1 MTTGPPEN
9 SALGD
14 RSVTHPL
21 VTYRV
26 VCAQNQR
33 DLYHRVGNVAREDSV
48 LSTMQD
54 VPLLI
59 SRILTHGSTVHGSSR
74 VTTWTGESEP
84 HRRTFA
90 EIGARAARLAH
101 ALRDEL
107 GVTGDDR
114 VGTLMWNNSEHVE
127 AYFAVPSM
135 GAVLHT
141 LNLRLPAEQLVW
153 IVNHAADKVVIVNG
167 SLVPLLAPLL
177 PQLPT
182 VEHIVVSG
190 PGDRAPLAGAA
201 ARVHEYEELIAGRPD
216 HYDWPELDERQ
227 AAAMCYTSGTTG
239 EPKGVVYSHRSVYLH
254 SMQVNMAQS
263 MGLTD
268 QDTSLV
274 VVPQFHVNAWGLPHA
289 TFMTGVNLLM
299 PDRFLQPAPLAEM
312 IESERPTHAAAV
324 PTIWQGLLG
333 ELTARPRDVSSLAQ
347 VTIGGA
353 ACPPSLM
360 TAFDK
365 LGMRVC
371 HAWGMTETSP
381 LGTVA
386 RPPAHAAGTDEEFR
400 YRVTQGRFPAGV
412 EARLTGPDGA
422 RLPWDGESA
431 GELEVRGPWIAGAY
445 YNGPDAEPLRPGDK
459 FSADGWLKTGDVGT
473 ISPDGYLTLT
483 DRAKDVI
490 KSGGEW
496 ISSVEL
502 ENALM
507 SHPDVA
513 EAAVVAVPD
522 DKWGERPLATVVL
535 RPGASADFLALRTF
549 LAEEVR
555 IARWQ
560 LPERWTTVESVPK
573 TSVGKFDKKVL
584 RRRYAEGELEVT
596 RL

>member
-1 MTTGPPEN
+1 MSP
-9 SALGD
+9 
-14 RSVTHPL
+14 
-21 VTYRV
+21 
-26 VCAQNQR
+26 
-33 DLYHRVGNVAREDSV
+33 REDAV

-59 SRILTHGSTVHGSSR
+59 SRILTHGSAIHGTSQ
-74 VTTWTGESEP
+74 VITWTGEGEP
-84 HRRTFA
+84 QRRSYA
-90 EIGARAARLAH
+90 EIGARAAQLAH
-101 ALRDEL
+101 ALREDL
-107 GVTGDDR
+107 AVADDDR
-114 VGTLMWNNSEHVE
+114 VATLMWNNAEHVE
-127 AYFAVPSM
+127 AYFAIPSM

-141 LNLRLPAEQLVW
+141 LNLRLPAEQLVF
-153 IVNHAADKVVIVNG
+153 IVQHAADRVIIANG
-167 SLVPLLAPLL
+167 SLLPLLAPLL

-182 VEHIVVSG
+182 VEHVVVSG
-190 PGDRAPLAGAA
+190 PGDRSLLAGASV
-201 ARVHEYEELIAGRPD
+201 RVHEYEELIAGKPTA
-216 HYDWPELDERQ
+216 YDWPELDERA

-239 EPKGVVYSHRSVYLH
+239 DPKGVVYSHRSIYLH
-254 SMQVNMAQS
+254 SMQVNMTQS

-268 QDTSLV
+268 EDTSLV

-312 IESERPTHAAAV
+312 IEAERPTHAAAV

-333 ELTARPRDVSSLAQ
+333 ELHAKPRDVSSLTQ
-347 VTIGGA
+347 VTIGGS

-360 TAFDK
+360 EAFDT

-386 RPPAHAAGTDEEFR
+386 RPPASVVGTAEEFA
-400 YRVTQGRFPAGV
+400 YRLTQGRFPAGV
-412 EARLTGPDGA
+412 EARLTGPGGE

-445 YNGPDAEPLRPGDK
+445 YGGQGTEPLRPADK
-459 FSADGWLKTGDVGT
+459 FSEDGWLKTGDVGT
-473 ISPDGYLTLT
+473 ISHDGFLTLT

-496 ISSVEL
+496 ISSVDL

-507 SHPDVA
+507 SHPDVT

-522 DKWGERPLATVVL
+522 DRWGERPLATVVL
-535 RPGASADFLALRTF
+535 REGSTADFATLRAF
-549 LAEEVR
+549 LAAEGR
-555 IARWQ
+555 IAKWQ
-560 LPERWTTVESVPK
+560 LPERWTIIGAVPK

-584 RRRYAEGELEVT
+584 RRQYAEGELDVT

>member
-1 MTTGPPEN
+1 
-9 SALGD
+9 
-14 RSVTHPL
+14 
-21 VTYRV
+21 
-26 VCAQNQR
+26 
-33 DLYHRVGNVAREDSV
+33 
-48 LSTMQD
+48 MQD

-59 SRILTHGSTVHGSSR
+59 SRILAHGSTIHGTSQ
-74 VTTWTGESEP
+74 VTTWTGDGEP
-84 HRRTFA
+84 HRRSYA
-90 EIGARAARLAH
+90 EIGARAAQLAH
-101 ALRDEL
+101 ALREDL
-107 GVTGDDR
+107 GVSGDER
-114 VGTLMWNNSEHVE
+114 VATLMWNNAEHVE
-127 AYFAVPSM
+127 AYFAIPAM

-153 IVNHAADKVVIVNG
+153 IVDHAADRVVLVNG
-167 SLVPLLAPLL
+167 SLIPLLAPLL
-177 PQLPT
+177 PHLKSL
-182 VEHIVVSG
+182 EHIVVSG
-190 PGDRAPLAGAA
+190 AGDRSALADAA
-201 ARVHEYEELIAGRPD
+201 AQAQVRVHEYEDLIAGKPTA
-216 HYDWPELDERQ
+216 YDWPELDERA

-239 EPKGVVYSHRSVYLH
+239 DPKGVVYSHRSIYLH

-268 QDTSLV
+268 EDTSLV

-289 TFMTGVNLLM
+289 TFMTGVNMLM
-299 PDRFLQPAPLAEM
+299 PDRFLQPVPLAEM
-312 IESERPTHAAAV
+312 IEGERPTHAAAV
-324 PTIWQGLLG
+324 PTIWQGLLA
-333 ELTARPRDVSSLAQ
+333 ELLAKPRDVSSLTQ
-347 VTIGGA
+347 VTIGGS

-360 TAFDK
+360 EAFDA

-381 LGTVA
+381 LGTIA
-386 RPPAHAAGTDEEFR
+386 RPPAHAVGTDKEFA
-400 YRVTQGRFPAGV
+400 YRLTQGRFPAGV
-412 EARLTGPDGA
+412 EARLTGPGGE

-445 YNGPDAEPLRPGDK
+445 YNGTDAEPLCPADK
-459 FSADGWLKTGDVGT
+459 FSEDGWLKTGDVGT
-473 ISPDGYLTLT
+473 ISPDGFLTLT

-507 SHPDVA
+507 SHPDIA

-535 RPGASADFLALRTF
+535 KEGSTADFTTLREF
-549 LAEEVR
+549 LVGEGR
-555 IARWQ
+555 IAKWQ
-560 LPERWTTVESVPK
+560 LPERWTVIEAVPK

-584 RRRYAEGELEVT
+584 RRQYAEGALDVT

>member
-1 MTTGPPEN
+1 
-9 SALGD
+9 
-14 RSVTHPL
+14 V
-21 VTYRV
+21 
-26 VCAQNQR
+26 
-33 DLYHRVGNVAREDSV
+33 
-48 LSTMQD
+48 
-54 VPLLI
+54 I
-59 SRILTHGSTVHGSSR
+59 
-74 VTTWTGESEP
+74 TWTGEGEP
-84 HRRTFA
+84 QRRSYA
-90 EIGARAARLAH
+90 EIGDRAAQLAH
-101 ALRDEL
+101 ALREDL
-107 GVTGDDR
+107 GVEDDDR
-114 VGTLMWNNSEHVE
+114 VATLMWNNAEHVE
-127 AYFAVPSM
+127 AYFAIPSM

-141 LNLRLPAEQLVW
+141 LNLRLPAEQLVF
-153 IVNHAADKVVIVNG
+153 IVNHAADRVIIANG
-167 SLVPLLAPLL
+167 SLLPLLAPLL
-177 PQLPT
+177 PHLPT
-182 VEHIVVSG
+182 VEHVVVSG
-190 PGDRAPLAGAA
+190 PGDRSLLEGAS
-201 ARVHEYEELIAGRPD
+201 VQLHEYDELIAGKPTA
-216 HYDWPELDERQ
+216 YDWPELDERA

-239 EPKGVVYSHRSVYLH
+239 DPKGVIYSHRSIYLH

-333 ELTARPRDVSSLAQ
+333 ELHAKPRDVSSLTQ
-347 VTIGGA
+347 VTIGGS

-360 TAFDK
+360 EAFDK

-381 LGTVA
+381 LGTIA
-386 RPPAHAAGTDEEFR
+386 RPPASVMGTDEEFA
-400 YRVTQGRFPAGV
+400 YRLTQGRFPAGV
-412 EARLTGPDGA
+412 EARLTGPGGE

-445 YNGPDAEPLRPGDK
+445 YGGQGAEPVRPADK
-459 FSADGWLKTGDVGT
+459 FSEDGWLKTGDVGT
-473 ISPDGYLTLT
+473 ISHDGFLTLT

-496 ISSVEL
+496 ISSVDL

-507 SHPDVA
+507 SHPAVA

-535 RPGASADFLALRTF
+535 REGVTADFVSLRTF
-549 LAEEVR
+549 LAEEGK
-555 IARWQ
+555 IAKWQ
-560 LPERWTTVESVPK
+560 LPERWTIIEAVPK

-584 RRRYAEGELEVT
+584 RRQYAEGTLDVT
-596 RL
+596 QL

>member
-1 MTTGPPEN
+1 M
-9 SALGD
+9 
-14 RSVTHPL
+14 
-21 VTYRV
+21 
-26 VCAQNQR
+26 
-33 DLYHRVGNVAREDSV
+33 

-59 SRILTHGSTVHGSSR
+59 SRILTHGSRVHGASQ
-74 VTTWTGESEP
+74 VITWTGEGEA
-84 HRRTFA
+84 HRRSFA
-90 EIGARAARLAH
+90 EIGDRAAQLAH
-101 ALRDEL
+101 ALRDDL
-107 GVTGDDR
+107 GVRGDDR
-114 VGTLMWNNSEHVE
+114 VATLMWNNAEHTE
-127 AYFAVPSM
+127 AYFAIPSM

-153 IVNHAADKVVIVNG
+153 IVNHAADKVVLVNG
-167 SLVPLLAPLL
+167 SLIPMIAPLLAK
-177 PQLPT
+177 LPT

-190 PGDRAPLAGAA
+190 PGDRSLLAGATA
-201 ARVHEYEELIAGRPD
+201 AVHEYEELLAGKPTT
-216 HYDWPELDERQ
+216 YDWPELDERR

-239 EPKGVVYSHRSVYLH
+239 DPKGVVYSHRSIYLH

-268 QDTSLV
+268 QDISLV

-299 PDRFLQPAPLAEM
+299 PDRFLQPGPLAEM
-312 IESERPTHAAAV
+312 IERERPTHAAAV

-333 ELTARPRDVSSLAQ
+333 ELTARPRDVSSLGQ

-381 LGTVA
+381 LGTIA
-386 RPPAHAAGTDEEFR
+386 RPPAHAVGTAEEFA
-400 YRVTQGRFPAGV
+400 YRLTQGRFPASV
-412 EARLTGPDGA
+412 EARLSGPGGE

-445 YNGPDAEPLRPGDK
+445 YNGPDAEPLRPEDK
-459 FSADGWLKTGDVGT
+459 FSEDGWLKTGDVGT
-473 ISPDGYLTLT
+473 ISPDGFLTLT

-522 DKWGERPLATVVL
+522 EKWGERPLATVVL
-535 RPGASADFLALRTF
+535 REGSTATFETLRIF
-549 LAEEVR
+549 LAEEGK

-560 LPERWTTVESVPK
+560 LPERWTVIEAVPK

-584 RRRYAEGELEVT
+584 RRRYAEGELDVT
-596 RL
+596 SL

>member
-1 MTTGPPEN
+1 M
-9 SALGD
+9 
-14 RSVTHPL
+14 
-21 VTYRV
+21 
-26 VCAQNQR
+26 
-33 DLYHRVGNVAREDSV
+33 

-333 ELTARPRDVSSLAQ
+333 ELTARPRDVSSLTQ

-422 RLPWDGESA
+422 HLPWDGESA

-459 FSADGWLKTGDVGT
+459 FSTDGWLKTGDVGT

>member
-1 MTTGPPEN
+1 M
-9 SALGD
+9 
-14 RSVTHPL
+14 
-21 VTYRV
+21 
-26 VCAQNQR
+26 
-33 DLYHRVGNVAREDSV
+33 

-59 SRILTHGSTVHGSSR
+59 SRILTHGSGVHGASQ
-74 VTTWTGESEP
+74 VITWTGEGEP
-84 HRRTFA
+84 HRRSFA
-90 EIGARAARLAH
+90 EIGDRAAQLAH
-101 ALRDEL
+101 ALRDDL
-107 GVTGDDR
+107 GVQGDDR
-114 VGTLMWNNSEHVE
+114 VATLMWNNAEHTE
-127 AYFAVPSM
+127 AYFAIPSM

-153 IVNHAADKVVIVNG
+153 IVNHAADKVVLVNG
-167 SLVPLLAPLL
+167 SLLPLIAPLL
-177 PQLPT
+177 SKLPT
-182 VEHIVVSG
+182 VEHLVVSG
-190 PGDRAPLAGAA
+190 PGDRSLLAGATVA
-201 ARVHEYEELIAGRPD
+201 VHEYEDLLAGKPTG
-216 HYDWPELDERQ
+216 YDWPELDERR

-239 EPKGVVYSHRSVYLH
+239 DPKGVVYSHRSIYLH
-254 SMQVNMAQS
+254 SLQVNMTQS

-299 PDRFLQPAPLAEM
+299 PDRFLQPGPLAEM
-312 IESERPTHAAAV
+312 IERERPTHAAAV

-333 ELTARPRDVSSLAQ
+333 ELTARPRDVSSLTQ

-386 RPPAHAAGTDEEFR
+386 RPPAHAVGTAEEFA
-400 YRVTQGRFPAGV
+400 YRLTQGRFPASV
-412 EARLTGPDGA
+412 EARLSGPGGE

-445 YNGPDAEPLRPGDK
+445 YNGPDAEPLRPEDK
-459 FSADGWLKTGDVGT
+459 FSEDGWLKTGDVGT
-473 ISPDGYLTLT
+473 ISPDGFLTLT

-522 DKWGERPLATVVL
+522 EKWGERPLATVVL
-535 RPGASADFLALRTF
+535 REGSTATFETLRIF
-549 LAEEVR
+549 LAEEGK
-555 IARWQ
+555 IAKWQ
-560 LPERWTTVESVPK
+560 LPERWTVIEAVPK

-584 RRRYAEGELEVT
+584 RRRYAEGDLDVT
-596 RL
+596 SL